1 MGTCLYFSVQNGI
14 LGWSGEGRSRLHLLN
29 PGGPLDCFGNTPV
42 IPSGKQHKTP
52 IFNGFFLYPSN
63 TPADLSS
70 PWLHCRE
77 GWLGMTCLFIYF
89 SSLFLSSF
97 HSHQGKKDQVF
108 PSLFLSVQKN
118 IFKSYFLGCHLP
130 FPGFNNGS
138 WSIGISK
145 IFYLLHLSNSGD
157 KMWSICSAM
166 YIWEIT
172 FLFWFL
178 LNKIEMMF

>member
-14 LGWSGEGRSRLHLLN
+14 LWWPGRV
-29 PGGPLDCFGNTPV
+29 GLDFTSLTLGVPWVGNTPV
-42 IPSGKQHKTP
+42 IPSGKQHKTL

-63 TPADLSS
+63 TPKTVLSMTSLQRRVIGDDLPFYVFLLSFLVLIPQS
-70 PWLHCRE
+70 PRKKK
-77 GWLGMTCLFIYF
+77 IRF
-89 SSLFLSSF
+89 S
-97 HSHQGKKDQVF
+97 

-118 IFKSYFLGCHLP
+118 LFKSYFLGWYHT
-130 FPGFNNGS
+130 FPGFNVGS
-138 WSIGISK
+138 WGIGISK

-166 YIWEIT
+166 YTWEIT

-178 LNKIEMMF
+178 LNKTEMKF